1 MAGTPQTLDFAPNYC
16 HVIELDITPTEAT
29 PTWANALVGIT
40 ECAPASDETVDED
53 DYYDNF
59 GMDDTNVSKI
69 KPSLAM
75 TGYRRYGDPV
85 QDFVQS
91 KALTT
96 GKDRKTNYRWTQPDG
111 TFLQG
116 KCSLVDLVPGSS
128 MGEASAKGDLSYTIN
143 LDTVDVI
150 TIGTD
155 IYTPEA
161 ISAVDATATVGT
173 TTAVDAEVTPKGAN
187 SKCHYAIED
196 TSIATVDADGNVKGV
211 TAGSTV
217 LTIKA
222 ASKPSI
228 VKQVKVTVSGS

>member
-111 TFLQG
+111 TYLQG
-116 KCSLVDLVPGSS
+116 KCSLVDLVPGSG

-161 ISAVDATATVGT
+161 ISAEDVTATVGA
-173 TTAVDAEVTPKGAN
+173 TTAVDAEVTPEGAN

>member
-59 GMDDTNVSKI
+59 GMDDTNVSEI

-161 ISAVDATATVGT
+161 ISAEDVTATVGAA
-173 TTAVDAEVTPKGAN
+173 TAVDAEVTPEGAN

-211 TAGSTV
+211 TAGNTV

-228 VKQVKVTVSGS
+228 VKQIKVTVSGS

>member
-161 ISAVDATATVGT
+161 ISAKDVTATVGAT
-173 TTAVDAEVTPKGAN
+173 TVVDAEVTPEGAN

-228 VKQVKVTVSGS
+228 VKQVNVTVSGS

>member
-161 ISAVDATATVGT
+161 ISAEDVTATVGA
-173 TTAVDAEVTPKGAN
+173 TTAVDAEVTPEGAN

-211 TAGSTV
+211 TAGNTV

>member
-16 HVIELDITPTEAT
+16 HVIELDITPTEET
-29 PTWANALVGIT
+29 PTWKNALVGIT

-53 DYYDNF
+53 DFYDNF
-59 GMDDTNVSKI
+59 GFDDTTVSKI
-69 KPSLAM
+69 KPSLAI
-75 TGYRRYGDPV
+75 TGFRRYGDPV

-96 GKDRKTNYRWTQPDG
+96 GKDRKTSYRWTHPDG
-111 TFLQG
+111 TYMQG
-116 KCSLVDLVPGSS
+116 KCTLVDLVPGSS

-150 TIGTD
+150 EIGTD
-155 IYTPEA
+155 IYAPESITA
-161 ISAVDATATVGT
+161 EDITATVGAST
-173 TTAVDAEVTPKGAN
+173 SVNAEVAPENAS

-196 TSIATVDADGNVKGV
+196 TSIATVDADGKVTGVK
-211 TAGSTV
+211 AGSTV

-228 VKQVKVTVSGS
+228 VKQIKVTVSGS

>member
-161 ISAVDATATVGT
+161 ISAEDVTATVGA
-173 TTAVDAEVTPKGAN
+173 TTAVDAEVTPEGAN

>member
-161 ISAVDATATVGT
+161 ISAEDVTATVGT
-173 TTAVDAEVTPKGAN
+173 TTAVDAEVTPEGAN

-228 VKQVKVTVSGS
+228 VKQVNVTVSGT

>member
-91 KALTT
+91 KALST

-161 ISAVDATATVGT
+161 ISAKDVTATVRT
-173 TTAVDAEVTPKGAN
+173 TTAVDAEVTPEGAN

-211 TAGSTV
+211 TAGRTV

-228 VKQVKVTVSGS
+228 VKQVNVTVSGS

>member
-161 ISAVDATATVGT
+161 ISAEDVTATVGA
-173 TTAVDAEVTPKGAN
+173 TTAVDAEVTPEGAN

-228 VKQVKVTVSGS
+228 VKQVNVTVSGS

>member
-111 TFLQG
+111 TYLQG

-161 ISAVDATATVGT
+161 ISAEDVTATVGA
-173 TTAVDAEVTPKGAN
+173 TTAVDAEVTPEGAN

>member
-1 MAGTPQTLDFAPNYC
+1 M
-16 HVIELDITPTEAT
+16 IELDITPTEAT

-161 ISAVDATATVGT
+161 ISAKDVTVTVRT
-173 TTAVDAEVTPKGAN
+173 TTAVDAKVTPEGAN

-211 TAGSTV
+211 TAGRTV

-228 VKQVKVTVSGS
+228 VKQVNVTVSGS

>member
-29 PTWANALVGIT
+29 PTWANALVGII

-161 ISAVDATATVGT
+161 ISAEDVTATVGA
-173 TTAVDAEVTPKGAN
+173 TTAVDAEVTPEGAN

>member
-161 ISAVDATATVGT
+161 ISAEDVTATVGA
-173 TTAVDAEVTPKGAN
+173 TTAVDAEVTPEGAN

-211 TAGSTV
+211 TAGNTV

-228 VKQVKVTVSGS
+228 VKQIKVTVSGS